1 MSSMVQK
8 LAECDASKWKRVRD
22 ALAPK
27 SDLSQDNLYLW
38 RDHRIIRGDH
48 MLIFMSPLTWNFVT
62 KIHQT
67 FTRTRREEV

>member
-8 LAECDASKWKRVRD
+8 LTECDASKWKRVRD
-22 ALAPK
+22 VLAPK

-38 RDHRIIRGDH
+38 PDHRIIRGDQNSIH
-48 MLIFMSPLTWNFVT
+48 VALTWNFVT
-62 KIHQT
+62 KVQQT